1 MGKRHAGGLPQ
12 RTHLVY
18 TPSSSVPKKGAPMQ
32 TILLSEP
39 DADTARRYANSLQRA
54 GFRVE
59 LTTPGVEREDLIPDL
74 VVLSV
79 ARLERSLL
87 RVVANGRAVPRI
99 VISSASDDAA
109 RALEF
114 DCAAVLVRPV
124 MYDDLIT
131 AVRRAV
137 NRSSVEAVI

>member
-1 MGKRHAGGLPQ
+1 
-12 RTHLVY
+12 
-18 TPSSSVPKKGAPMQ
+18 MQ

-39 DADTARRYANSLQRA
+39 DADSARRNADFLQRA

-59 LTTPGVEREDLIPDL
+59 ITSPGMAREDLTPDV

-79 ARLERSLL
+79 AQLDRS
-87 RVVANGRAVPRI
+87 VVPPIADSRAVPRI
-99 VISSASDDAA
+99 VISSAADDAA
-109 RALEF
+109 RAGEF

-131 AVRRAV
+131 AVRRVV
-137 NRSSVEAVI
+137 NRSRAEAAV